1 LCRAQTTD
9 KEVAS
14 TTRRRLAVRV
24 ACLWGGEKGAPLGQ
38 IRSRFASHTVGTFA
52 GNPSK
57 GRRMMRRLP
66 VLLAC
71 VVMTLT
77 LIAIA
82 VATGASAAPKQQPP
96 PPKPPPNHF
105 YGAFDWSKAQLT
117 FYWGTGT
124 SKASVNR
131 DSYNECHNS
140 GAKDC
145 KTVVWVYN
153 GWAAIAYEGRNKVV
167 SVGWGRTK
175 QQAAN
180 RAVKRC
186 GGPPC
191 KRVWASKTELDP
203 NKKTTGGYSLP
214 GP

>member
-1 LCRAQTTD
+1 
-9 KEVAS
+9 
-14 TTRRRLAVRV
+14 
-24 ACLWGGEKGAPLGQ
+24 
-38 IRSRFASHTVGTFA
+38 
-52 GNPSK
+52 
-57 GRRMMRRLP
+57 MMRRVP

-96 PPKPPPNHF
+96 PPTPPPNHF
-105 YGAFDWSKAQLT
+105 YGAFDWSKAQRT

-131 DSYNECHNS
+131 DAYNECHNS

-153 GWAAIAYEGRNKVV
+153 GWAAIAYEDRNKVV

-203 NKKTTGGYSLP
+203 NKKTTGGYALP

>member
-1 LCRAQTTD
+1 
-9 KEVAS
+9 
-14 TTRRRLAVRV
+14 
-24 ACLWGGEKGAPLGQ
+24 
-38 IRSRFASHTVGTFA
+38 
-52 GNPSK
+52 
-57 GRRMMRRLP
+57 MMRRLP

-71 VVMTLT
+71 VVMALT
-77 LIAIA
+77 LIAMA

-105 YGAFDWSKAQLT
+105 YGAFDWSKAQRT

-131 DSYNECHNS
+131 DAYNECHNS

-153 GWAAIAYEGRNKVV
+153 GWAAIAYDDRNKVV

-191 KRVWASKTELDP
+191 KRVWAIKTELDP
-203 NKKTTGGYSLP
+203 HKKTTGGYALP

>member
-1 LCRAQTTD
+1 
-9 KEVAS
+9 
-14 TTRRRLAVRV
+14 
-24 ACLWGGEKGAPLGQ
+24 
-38 IRSRFASHTVGTFA
+38 
-52 GNPSK
+52 
-57 GRRMMRRLP
+57 MMRRLP

-71 VVMTLT
+71 VVMALT

-82 VATGASAAPKQQPP
+82 VAPGASAAPKQQPP

-105 YGAFDWSKAQLT
+105 YGAFDWSQAQLT

-131 DSYNECHNS
+131 DAYYECHNS

-153 GWAAIAYEGRNKVV
+153 GWAAIAHEARNDVV

-191 KRVWASKTELDP
+191 KKVWASKTELDP
-203 NKKTTGGYSLP
+203 HKKTTGGYALP